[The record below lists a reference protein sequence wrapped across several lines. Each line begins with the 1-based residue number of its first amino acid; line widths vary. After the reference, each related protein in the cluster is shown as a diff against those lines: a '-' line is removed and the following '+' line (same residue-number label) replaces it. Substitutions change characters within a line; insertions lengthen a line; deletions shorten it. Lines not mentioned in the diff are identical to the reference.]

1 MFARTLHWLCGALCW
16 AQTQTRTDLAS
27 HYSHPHSHSLPDP
40 LRWGRQWRL
49 EPSLPPSCIYFLS
62 LYMVKLNKT
71 KWNQIRIVLWSV
83 LIGSSVAPCMIYCT
97 AVFCLV
103 YMSWRYRN
111 RAQYTV
117 WLSRGKGRTLA
128 DAGGCMLHH
137 PGSILSPCSF
147 SFPSDYSSLWGS
159 FPSDDSSLWGSSVPI
174 TCIIG
179 PECSQLILFSETLR
193 LRTICNRGVKNLP
206 ASLRN
211 WNIISNNWRSEFAT
225 LTHRIWKLD

>member
-137 PGSILSPCSF
+137 PGSILSPLLFLFPFWWLIPLGFLPFWWLIPLGLLRADHMHYWPRMF
-147 SFPSDYSSLWGS
+147 STYFLQWNAPSANYM
-159 FPSDDSSLWGSSVPI
+159 
-174 TCIIG
+174 
-179 PECSQLILFSETLR
+179 
-193 LRTICNRGVKNLP
+193 
-206 ASLRN
+206 
-211 WNIISNNWRSEFAT
+211 
-225 LTHRIWKLD
+225 